1 MAEVKAQRQEKVR
14 RRLTIRK
21 LAQTPLDCGPFLRAR
36 STDDLRYR
44 GADHPGA
51 RDQIKVKRLTQV
63 VPPPFTG
70 RGLLGDTAEAE
81 TGGSEEI
88 RGARVVKKIQVLER
102 RRKEE

>member
-1 MAEVKAQRQEKVR
+1 MKEEAEHDGGSQGSETGESEEEA
-14 RRLTIRK
+14 
-21 LAQTPLDCGPFLRAR
+21 
-36 STDDLRYR
+36 DDKEVS
-44 GADHPGA
+44 PA